1 MVTLTDPSGHAQH
14 FSYDVHGR
22 LISWTAD
29 DGTQVS
35 YAYDNL
41 GRRTSMTDATG
52 TTRYAYDAVG
62 NLLTVT
68 EPDGAVFTAQYDQ
81 AGQRTSLT
89 YPGGLQVTYRYD
101 PKGKLAGLH
110 DSRAGDAAYAV
121 DADGR
126 LVTEQLPGRLARR
139 YHYEHGL
146 LHRFAVWRDGV
157 PVASTELVYDPD
169 ARITSQRDDGQPRE
183 YRYDQLG
190 QLISVRHPERD
201 RDALYLTYDAVGNR
215 TSMRHGDRHIHYRYD
230 DASQLVAV
238 EADGRHTEY
247 QYDTSGRLTEQV
259 TGDDHQVI
267 TYDGFGRP
275 VKVTATRGPRAQRQT
290 ATFNGDGLTTLL
302 VLTSQDDQREEERTA
317 SVRYRWSLDPV
328 PEILAQQAEPV
339 LDNSQREHPNEFT
352 ADFSYGYGRVWASHE
367 RGAEAFHHDVFGS
380 TVRTDRT
387 AAWAQA
393 ATYQAFGGPEPDH
406 RPGPQGHRDSERDH
420 ELHAPELPRF
430 GYRGELAL
438 GPLIDLRARTY
449 DADLGRFLTRDQAG
463 SGDAGNPY
471 SYAAND
477 PFDRSDPLGLMAVP
491 PPGGAVGAVLA
502 VPHTIVPTAG
512 QRADARST
520 VHLTAAMAAE
530 GDNFSTLHNQAVA
543 TAMFA
548 FTQQLAAS
556 FTDFYTEVGVP
567 DAGKFGGPTG
577 RGDVDLVYV
586 GPDVAAPLFK
596 RHRLAYL
603 WEVKKDSRGSISRF
617 AGTPQAANEQAAKE
631 SANYAAYW
639 NKNPALVGAN
649 RHLAPRFADTIAS
662 PGPGLLTVAPIPGGI
677 DPLTKRQQYV
687 YSLHPLM
694 PEGAVLYGP
703 LPRSGRQPPRSPMQ
717 PPWWWLIA
725 LLLGIGKREQTK
737 GSGQPQPA
745 GRRPPVVVPLLPLT
759 PGTVPAGGAVWPFLA
774 PAYTSVYGLEPPR

>member
-1 MVTLTDPSGHAQH
+1 M
-14 FSYDVHGR
+14 
-22 LISWTAD
+22 
-29 DGTQVS
+29 
-35 YAYDNL
+35 
-41 GRRTSMTDATG
+41 
-52 TTRYAYDAVG
+52 
-62 NLLTVT
+62 
-68 EPDGAVFTAQYDQ
+68 
-81 AGQRTSLT
+81 
-89 YPGGLQVTYRYD
+89 
-101 PKGKLAGLH
+101 
-110 DSRAGDAAYAV
+110 
-121 DADGR
+121 
-126 LVTEQLPGRLARR
+126 
-139 YHYEHGL
+139 
-146 LHRFAVWRDGV
+146 
-157 PVASTELVYDPD
+157 
-169 ARITSQRDDGQPRE
+169 
-183 YRYDQLG
+183 
-190 QLISVRHPERD
+190 
-201 RDALYLTYDAVGNR
+201 
-215 TSMRHGDRHIHYRYD
+215 
-230 DASQLVAV
+230 
-238 EADGRHTEY
+238 
-247 QYDTSGRLTEQV
+247 
-259 TGDDHQVI
+259 
-267 TYDGFGRP
+267 
-275 VKVTATRGPRAQRQT
+275 
-290 ATFNGDGLTTLL
+290 L

-393 ATYQAFGGPEPDH
+393 ATYQAFGGPEPNH
-406 RPGPQGHRDSERDH
+406 RPGPPGHRDSERDH

-449 DADLGRFLTRDQAG
+449 DADLGRFLTRDPAG

-477 PFDRSDPLGLMAVP
+477 PLDRSDPLGLMAVP
-491 PPGGAVGAVLA
+491 PPGGAVGAVRA

-548 FTQQLAAS
+548 FTMQLAAS

-577 RGDVDLVYV
+577 QGNVDLVYV
-586 GPDVAAPLFK
+586 GADVAASLFK

-603 WEVKKDSRGSISRF
+603 WEVKKDSRGTVSRF

-631 SANYAAYW
+631 SANYAVFW
-639 NKNPALVGAN
+639 NKNPTLVGAN

-662 PGPGLLTVAPIPGGI
+662 PGPGLLTVAPIPAAS
-677 DPLTKRQQYV
+677 T
-687 YSLHPLM
+687 H
-694 PEGAVLYGP
+694 
-703 LPRSGRQPPRSPMQ
+703 
-717 PPWWWLIA
+717 
-725 LLLGIGKREQTK
+725 
-737 GSGQPQPA
+737 
-745 GRRPPVVVPLLPLT
+745 
-759 PGTVPAGGAVWPFLA
+759 
-774 PAYTSVYGLEPPR
+774 